1 MAVTIPYFPAIE
13 TLCLPPKTRSDL
25 AKEAQD
31 EMNELWIKTTKD
43 IDQDEVIK
51 NMRKNQYWKLHEELN
66 HVLLFNQDELSYAQY
81 LYVLER
87 VKKCFAYILNQ
98 SVTTLIA

>member
-1 MAVTIPYFPAIE
+1 MAVTIPYSPPIE
-13 TLCLPPKTRSDL
+13 TLHLPPKSKYDL
-25 AKEAQD
+25 AKEAQE
-31 EMNELWIKTTKD
+31 EMNQLWINSTKD

-51 NMRKNQYWKLHEELN
+51 NMRKNQYWNLYEELN
-66 HVLLFNQDELSYAQY
+66 HVLLLKQDDLSYAQY

-98 SVTTLIA
+98 SVTTLIV